1 MILELL
7 GILAGFI
14 IYLQVAREQSAVV
27 RKWLRREAPLKE
39 SERRYRRMLGAVT
52 DFVCS
57 LELVEGRLP
66 RASYGAGCEAVTG
79 YTAEELQRDSNF
91 WRQVVYEDDHSAAVA
106 QMENLFRGERPPA
119 FDLRIV
125 RKDKSIRWVKC
136 TAVCRND
143 TDRRSV
149 SLDILVSD
157 ITEQKLG
164 EKASA
169 ERNAHL
175 DALVR
180 HSPVPIVSLDGEG
193 RTVMCNPA
201 FEQLFLYSEKELL
214 GKNVDQ
220 FVAHGAMA
228 GEASDLTVRAS
239 QGETI
244 HVNTQ
249 RQRRDGKLVD
259 VELHAV
265 PVRIDGKTV
274 GIYELYLDITGRK
287 RGEEELKRYAAELEA
302 ARDAQERNTRELTQA
317 LEDLGVA
324 KVQAEAATQ
333 AKSEFLANMSHEIRT
348 PLNGILG
355 MSELLFDTPLS
366 PEQSEY
372 LTMLKSSTDALLS
385 LVNDLLDF
393 SKVEARK
400 IALDAIEFK
409 LPESLGDILKSLA
422 FRASQKGLELACSV
436 SPQTPEYLI
445 GDPGRLRQIILN
457 LAGNAIKF
465 TEKGEVVVQVDVDSQ
480 SEDHTTL
487 HFSIRDTGI
496 GIPAEK
502 QQTIFGPFEQADGS
516 TTRRYGG
523 TGLGLAITSH
533 LVKLMGG
540 RVWVESA
547 PGQGSTFHFTGR
559 FGLGRSTD
567 VARWAEFARLRN
579 LPALVVD
586 DNATNRHILMEVLR
600 RWKMIPTE
608 ADGGQHALDL
618 LEQSK
623 QARNPYAVILLDC
636 QMPDV
641 DGFAVAEFVKHD
653 PELAGTA
660 VLMLTSGGRP
670 GDAICCRQ
678 LDIAAYL
685 MKPVKQSELLEAI
698 LLALGAPSGQ
708 FSQPLVTRHSLR
720 EGRRKLRVLLVE
732 DNPVNQG
739 SVTRP
744 LEKQGHSVEAVTN
757 GKRALE
763 ALEKASTAR
772 FDLVLIDML
781 MPEAGGEECVA
792 RIRAKEQGSAY
803 RIPIIALTA
812 HATKRDRER
821 ILTMGVDGYL
831 PKPVRAQQLF
841 ATIEEVL
848 QVPAG
853 SLAGQSSDNEDVLDR
868 QQVLARFDGDRLLL
882 GKLIRSFFDDCPNL
896 VAAARN
902 AAERQDELEFQRV
915 TGALKNHFALFS
927 ARAAYEATD
936 LAGLAGHTQGLENVG
951 EALARLEEELE
962 RLQPALA
969 NLGREV
975 TL

>member
-1 MILELL
+1 
-7 GILAGFI
+7 
-14 IYLQVAREQSAVV
+14 
-27 RKWLRREAPLKE
+27 
-39 SERRYRRMLGAVT
+39 
-52 DFVCS
+52 
-57 LELVEGRLP
+57 
-66 RASYGAGCEAVTG
+66 
-79 YTAEELQRDSNF
+79 
-91 WRQVVYEDDHSAAVA
+91 
-106 QMENLFRGERPPA
+106 
-119 FDLRIV
+119 
-125 RKDKSIRWVKC
+125 
-136 TAVCRND
+136 
-143 TDRRSV
+143 
-149 SLDILVSD
+149 
-157 ITEQKLG
+157 
-164 EKASA
+164 
-169 ERNAHL
+169 
-175 DALVR
+175 
-180 HSPVPIVSLDGEG
+180 
-193 RTVMCNPA
+193 
-201 FEQLFLYSEKELL
+201 
-214 GKNVDQ
+214 
-220 FVAHGAMA
+220 
-228 GEASDLTVRAS
+228 
-239 QGETI
+239 
-244 HVNTQ
+244 
-249 RQRRDGKLVD
+249 
-259 VELHAV
+259 
-265 PVRIDGKTV
+265 
-274 GIYELYLDITGRK
+274 
-287 RGEEELKRYAAELEA
+287 
-302 ARDAQERNTRELTQA
+302 
-317 LEDLGVA
+317 
-324 KVQAEAATQ
+324 
-333 AKSEFLANMSHEIRT
+333 
-348 PLNGILG
+348 
-355 MSELLFDTPLS
+355 
-366 PEQSEY
+366 
-372 LTMLKSSTDALLS
+372 
-385 LVNDLLDF
+385 
-393 SKVEARK
+393 
-400 IALDAIEFK
+400 
-409 LPESLGDILKSLA
+409 
-422 FRASQKGLELACSV
+422 
-436 SPQTPEYLI
+436 
-445 GDPGRLRQIILN
+445 
-457 LAGNAIKF
+457 
-465 TEKGEVVVQVDVDSQ
+465 
-480 SEDHTTL
+480 
-487 HFSIRDTGI
+487 
-496 GIPAEK
+496 
-502 QQTIFGPFEQADGS
+502 
-516 TTRRYGG
+516 
-523 TGLGLAITSH
+523 
-533 LVKLMGG
+533 
-540 RVWVESA
+540 
-547 PGQGSTFHFTGR
+547 
-559 FGLGRSTD
+559 
-567 VARWAEFARLRN
+567 
-579 LPALVVD
+579 
-586 DNATNRHILMEVLR
+586 
-600 RWKMIPTE
+600 MIPTE